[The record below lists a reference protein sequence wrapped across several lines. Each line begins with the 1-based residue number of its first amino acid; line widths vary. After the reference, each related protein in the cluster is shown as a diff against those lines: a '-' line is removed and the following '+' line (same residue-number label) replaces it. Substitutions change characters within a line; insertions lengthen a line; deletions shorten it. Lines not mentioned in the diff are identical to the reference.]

1 MSRMMPGRLR
11 QEGIEL
17 YEKGQLAVEKV
28 EGRMLLLR
36 IAGQEFRYDVE
47 GEDLGCSCSLFVQ
60 KGYCQH
66 LAATE
71 YFLKNDARAK
81 DLVQDAIEKEE
92 KEQEIQRRNQ
102 AGSLFL
108 DRVIGSLDPQPLRYR
123 LEAEGSLGSFEQQI
137 DWTLK
142 ICRLPDQRSY
152 IIRDIG
158 AFLKVL
164 AQNGHYQIGKNY
176 YEPISYEE
184 FDSASQD
191 LLDFL
196 WRLFPEK
203 RWVNHEHLTH
213 FGRGLRLPLIY
224 FEEGLELLQALSSF
238 QFNHGFQSYGSLHL
252 QPYDGQLGLFDFEV
266 KAHSQVMEVL
276 ISAQPYK
283 ELLHGHYLI
292 VDNRLYSL
300 PRRERQ
306 LLAAIKELVRW
317 EDGLRKVQVDYQDQ
331 EKLAL
336 ALLDFQRLGQVRAPK
351 KFQIQEFQAHFDLSQ
366 KGDQLFLKTSLDF
379 AGLVVSSQEELE
391 QLPFL
396 PHYKDLNKVFA
407 TLEQLGF
414 RGTFD
419 AIRGNL
425 KGQELYHFMT
435 DGLAR
440 LRSLGTVNLSPEV
453 ADRMVEEG
461 PQVSVTTTG
470 SLLDISFDFMG
481 IAADEIAA
489 ATQALLAQE
498 AYFTSKTGRVLVF
511 DEDSQKISQT
521 LQILRAQHGGEGHVS
536 LPKLTGYQ
544 LAQSLASQEGVR
556 LSADVQELAYDLAHP
571 EDFALPDLDLQVDLR
586 DYQKLGVK
594 WLSMLDK
601 YGFGGILADDMGLGK
616 TLQTIAFLASHIGDE
631 SRVLILAPASLI
643 YNWQDEFQRFAPQ
656 LDVAVVYGS
665 KSEREAILA
674 RGHQILV
681 TSYAS
686 FRQDAES
693 YQEAK
698 QYDYLILDEA
708 QVMKNS
714 QTKIAQQLR
723 EFEVGNCFAL
733 SGTPIENNLA
743 EIWSIFQIILPGL
756 LPGKLEFGKWTA
768 HQVAHS
774 IKPFVLR
781 RKKEDVLQE
790 LPDLIEVNVLNELT
804 DSQKA
809 IYLAQL
815 QQMQASISGT
825 TEAEINRRKIEI
837 LSGITR
843 LRQIC
848 DTPKLFMET
857 YQGDSGKLESLRD
870 LLIQLKEG
878 QHRVLV
884 FSQFRDMLDLIEE
897 DLDELGISSYKL
909 TGSTPASQRQ
919 TMTRAFNAGS
929 RDAFLISLKAGGVGL
944 NLTGADSV
952 ILVDLWWN
960 PAVEAQAI
968 SRAHRMGQTQK
979 VEFFRLITKG
989 TIEEKIQDLQE
1000 TKKNLVTTVL
1010 DGNESRSSMT
1020 VQEIKEI
1027 LGISSTSLDQ
1037 SGSNVL

>member
-1 MSRMMPGRLR
+1 MMPGRLR

-17 YEKGQLAVEKV
+17 YDKGQLAVEKV
-28 EGRMLLLR
+28 EGRMLYLR

-47 GEDLGCSCSLFVQ
+47 GEDLACTCSLFAQ

-81 DLVQDAIEKEE
+81 DLVQNAIEKEE

-108 DRVIGSLDPQPLRYR
+108 DRIIGSLDPQPLRYR
-123 LEAEGSLGSFEQQI
+123 LEAEGSLGSFDQQI

-142 ICRLPDQRSY
+142 ISRLPDQRSY
-152 IIRDIG
+152 VIRDIG

-184 FDSASQD
+184 FDPASQE

-196 WRLFPEK
+196 WRLSPEK
-203 RWVNHEHLTH
+203 RWVNQDILTH
-213 FGRGLRLPLIY
+213 FGRSLRLPLIY

-238 QFNHGFQSYGSLHL
+238 QFNHGFQAYDRLLL

-266 KAHSQVMEVL
+266 KAHSQAMEVL

-300 PRRERQ
+300 TRKERQ

-336 ALLDFQRLGQVRAPK
+336 ALLDFQRLGRVRAPK
-351 KFQIQEFQAHFDLSQ
+351 KFRIQDFQAHFDLSQ
-366 KGDQLFLKTSLDF
+366 MGDQLVLKTSLDF
-379 AGLVVSSQEELE
+379 AGLVVSHQEDLD

-414 RGTFD
+414 RGKFEALAGDWT
-419 AIRGNL
+419 
-425 KGQELYHFMT
+425 GQEFYQFMT
-435 DGLAR
+435 DGLDR
-440 LRSLGTVNLSPEV
+440 LRALGTLNLSPEV
-453 ADRMVEEG
+453 TDRMVKEG
-461 PQVSVTTTG
+461 PQISVTTKG
-470 SLLDISFDFMG
+470 SLLDISFDFKG

-498 AYFTSKTGRVLVF
+498 AFFTSRTGRILVF
-511 DEDSQKISQT
+511 DEGSQKISQS
-521 LQILRAQHGGEGHVS
+521 LQILRARYGGEGHVS
-536 LPKLTGYQ
+536 LPKLAGFQ
-544 LAQSLASQEGVR
+544 LAQSLASQEGVQ

-571 EDFALPDLDLQVDLR
+571 EDVVLPDLDLQVELR

-616 TLQTIAFLASHIGDE
+616 TLQTIAFLAGHMDDA

-674 RGHQILV
+674 KGHQILV

-686 FRQDAES
+686 FRQDMED

-698 QYDYLILDEA
+698 QFDYLILDEA

-768 HQVAHS
+768 QQVARS

-815 QQMQASISGT
+815 QQMQASISGA

-870 LLIQLKEG
+870 LLLQLKEG
-878 QHRVLV
+878 QHRVLI
-884 FSQFRDMLDLIEE
+884 FSQFRDMLDLIEV
-897 DLDELGISSYKL
+897 DLEGLGISSYKL

-929 RDAFLISLKAGGVGL
+929 RDAFLISLKAGGMGL
-944 NLTGADSV
+944 NLTGADTV

-989 TIEEKIQDLQE
+989 TIEEKIQALQE
-1000 TKKNLVTTVL
+1000 TKKNLVTAVL

>member
-1 MSRMMPGRLR
+1 MMPGRLR

-17 YEKGQLAVEKV
+17 YDKGQLAVEKV
-28 EGRMLLLR
+28 EGRMLYLR

-47 GEDLGCSCSLFVQ
+47 GEDLACTCSLFAQ

-81 DLVQDAIEKEE
+81 DLVQNAIEKEE

-108 DRVIGSLDPQPLRYR
+108 DRIIGSLDPQPLRYR
-123 LEAEGSLGSFEQQI
+123 LEAEGSLGSFDQQI

-142 ICRLPDQRSY
+142 ISRLPDQRSY
-152 IIRDIG
+152 VIRDIG

-184 FDSASQD
+184 FDPASQE

-196 WRLFPEK
+196 WRLSPEK
-203 RWVNHEHLTH
+203 RWVNQDILTH
-213 FGRGLRLPLIY
+213 FGRSLRLPLIY

-238 QFNHGFQSYGSLHL
+238 QFNHGFQAYDRLLL

-266 KAHSQVMEVL
+266 KAHSQAMEVL

-300 PRRERQ
+300 TRKERQ
-306 LLAAIKELVRW
+306 LLAAIKDLVRW

-336 ALLDFQRLGQVRAPK
+336 ALLDFQRLGRVRAPK
-351 KFQIQEFQAHFDLSQ
+351 KFRIQDFQAHFDLSQ
-366 KGDQLFLKTSLDF
+366 KGDQLVLKTSLDF
-379 AGLVVSSQEELE
+379 AGLVVSHQEDLD

-414 RGTFD
+414 RGKFEALAGDWT
-419 AIRGNL
+419 
-425 KGQELYHFMT
+425 GQEFYQFMT
-435 DGLAR
+435 DGLDR
-440 LRSLGTVNLSPEV
+440 LRALGTLNLSPEV
-453 ADRMVEEG
+453 TDRMVKEG
-461 PQVSVTTTG
+461 PQISVTTKG
-470 SLLDISFDFMG
+470 SLLDISFDFKG

-498 AYFTSKTGRVLVF
+498 AFFTSRTGRILVF
-511 DEDSQKISQT
+511 DEGSQKISQS
-521 LQILRAQHGGEGHVS
+521 LRILRAQYGGEGLVS
-536 LPKLTGYQ
+536 LPKLAGFQ
-544 LAQSLASQEGVR
+544 LAQSLASQEGVQ

-571 EDFALPDLDLQVDLR
+571 EDFVLPDLDLQVELR

-616 TLQTIAFLASHIGDE
+616 TLQTIAFLAGHMDDA

-674 RGHQILV
+674 KGHQILV

-686 FRQDAES
+686 FRQDMED

-698 QYDYLILDEA
+698 QFDYLILDEA

-768 HQVAHS
+768 QQVARS

-815 QQMQASISGT
+815 QQMQASISGA

-870 LLIQLKEG
+870 LLLQLKEG
-878 QHRVLV
+878 QHRVLI
-884 FSQFRDMLDLIEE
+884 FSQFSDMLDLIEE
-897 DLDELGISSYKL
+897 DLEGLGISSYKL

-944 NLTGADSV
+944 NLTGADTV

-989 TIEEKIQDLQE
+989 TIEEKIQALQE
-1000 TKKNLVTTVL
+1000 TKKNLVTAVL

>member
-1 MSRMMPGRLR
+1 MMPGRLR

-17 YEKGQLAVEKV
+17 YDKGQLAVEKV
-28 EGRMLLLR
+28 EGRMLYLR

-47 GEDLGCSCSLFVQ
+47 GEDLACTCSLFAQ

-81 DLVQDAIEKEE
+81 DLVQNAIEKEE

-108 DRVIGSLDPQPLRYR
+108 DRIIGSLDPQPLRYR
-123 LEAEGSLGSFEQQI
+123 LEAEGSLGSFDQQI

-142 ICRLPDQRSY
+142 ISRLPDQRSY
-152 IIRDIG
+152 VIRDIG

-184 FDSASQD
+184 FDPASQE

-196 WRLFPEK
+196 WRLSPEK
-203 RWVNHEHLTH
+203 RWVNQDILTH
-213 FGRGLRLPLIY
+213 FGRSLRLPLIY

-238 QFNHGFQSYGSLHL
+238 QFNHGFQAYDRLLL

-266 KAHSQVMEVL
+266 KAHSQAMEVL

-300 PRRERQ
+300 TRKERQ

-336 ALLDFQRLGQVRAPK
+336 ALLDFQRLGRVRAPK
-351 KFQIQEFQAHFDLSQ
+351 KFRIQDFQAHFDLSQ
-366 KGDQLFLKTSLDF
+366 KGDQLVLKTSLDF
-379 AGLVVSSQEELE
+379 AGLVVSHQEDLD

-414 RGTFD
+414 RGKFEALAGDWT
-419 AIRGNL
+419 
-425 KGQELYHFMT
+425 GQEFYQFMT
-435 DGLAR
+435 DGLDR
-440 LRSLGTVNLSPEV
+440 LRALGTLNLSPEV
-453 ADRMVEEG
+453 TDRMVKEG
-461 PQVSVTTTG
+461 PQISVTTKG
-470 SLLDISFDFMG
+470 SLLDISFDFKG

-498 AYFTSKTGRVLVF
+498 AFFTSRTGRILVF
-511 DEDSQKISQT
+511 DEGSQKISQS
-521 LQILRAQHGGEGHVS
+521 LRILRAQYGGEGLVS
-536 LPKLTGYQ
+536 LPKLAGFQ
-544 LAQSLASQEGVR
+544 LAQSLASQEGVQ

-571 EDFALPDLDLQVDLR
+571 EDFVLPDLDLQVELR

-616 TLQTIAFLASHIGDE
+616 TLQTIAFLAGHMDDA

-674 RGHQILV
+674 KGHQILV

-686 FRQDAES
+686 FRQDMED

-698 QYDYLILDEA
+698 QFDYLILDEA

-768 HQVAHS
+768 QQVARS

-815 QQMQASISGT
+815 QQMQASISGA

-870 LLIQLKEG
+870 LLLQLKEG
-878 QHRVLV
+878 QHRVLI

-897 DLDELGISSYKL
+897 DLEGLGISSYKL

-944 NLTGADSV
+944 NLTGADTV

-989 TIEEKIQDLQE
+989 TIEEKIQALQE
-1000 TKKNLVTTVL
+1000 TKKNLVTAVL

-1027 LGISSTSLDQ
+1027 LGISSISLDQ

>member
-1 MSRMMPGRLR
+1 MMPGRLR

-17 YEKGQLAVEKV
+17 YDKGQLAVEKV
-28 EGRMLLLR
+28 EGRMLYLR

-47 GEDLGCSCSLFVQ
+47 GEDLACTCSLFAQ

-81 DLVQDAIEKEE
+81 DLVQNAIEKEE

-108 DRVIGSLDPQPLRYR
+108 DRIIGSLDPQPLRYR
-123 LEAEGSLGSFEQQI
+123 LEAEGSLGSFDQQI

-142 ICRLPDQRSY
+142 ISRLPDQRSY
-152 IIRDIG
+152 VIRDIG

-184 FDSASQD
+184 FDPASQE

-196 WRLFPEK
+196 WRLSPEK
-203 RWVNHEHLTH
+203 RWVNQDILTH
-213 FGRGLRLPLIY
+213 FGRSLRLPLIY

-238 QFNHGFQSYGSLHL
+238 QFNHGFQAYDRLLL

-266 KAHSQVMEVL
+266 KAHSQAMEVL

-300 PRRERQ
+300 TRKERQ

-336 ALLDFQRLGQVRAPK
+336 ALLDFQRLGRVRAPK
-351 KFQIQEFQAHFDLSQ
+351 KFRIQDFQAHFDLSQ
-366 KGDQLFLKTSLDF
+366 KGDQLVLKTSLDF
-379 AGLVVSSQEELE
+379 AGLVVSHQEDLD

-414 RGTFD
+414 RGKFEALAGDWT
-419 AIRGNL
+419 
-425 KGQELYHFMT
+425 GQEFYQFMT
-435 DGLAR
+435 DGLDR
-440 LRSLGTVNLSPEV
+440 LRALGTLNLSPEV
-453 ADRMVEEG
+453 TDRMVKEG
-461 PQVSVTTTG
+461 PQISVTTKG
-470 SLLDISFDFMG
+470 SLLDISFDFKG

-498 AYFTSKTGRVLVF
+498 AFFTSRTGRILVF
-511 DEDSQKISQT
+511 DEGSQKISQS
-521 LQILRAQHGGEGHVS
+521 LRILRAQYGGEGLVS
-536 LPKLTGYQ
+536 LPKLAGFQ
-544 LAQSLASQEGVR
+544 LAQSLASQEGVQ

-571 EDFALPDLDLQVDLR
+571 EDFVLPDLDLQVELR

-616 TLQTIAFLASHIGDE
+616 TLQTIAFLAGHMDDA

-674 RGHQILV
+674 KGHQILV

-686 FRQDAES
+686 FRQDMED

-698 QYDYLILDEA
+698 QFDYLILDEA

-768 HQVAHS
+768 QQVARS

-815 QQMQASISGT
+815 QQMQASISGAT
-825 TEAEINRRKIEI
+825 
-837 LSGITR
+837 
-843 LRQIC
+843 
-848 DTPKLFMET
+848 
-857 YQGDSGKLESLRD
+857 
-870 LLIQLKEG
+870 
-878 QHRVLV
+878 
-884 FSQFRDMLDLIEE
+884 
-897 DLDELGISSYKL
+897 
-909 TGSTPASQRQ
+909 
-919 TMTRAFNAGS
+919 
-929 RDAFLISLKAGGVGL
+929 
-944 NLTGADSV
+944 
-952 ILVDLWWN
+952 
-960 PAVEAQAI
+960 
-968 SRAHRMGQTQK
+968 
-979 VEFFRLITKG
+979 
-989 TIEEKIQDLQE
+989 
-1000 TKKNLVTTVL
+1000 
-1010 DGNESRSSMT
+1010 
-1020 VQEIKEI
+1020 
-1027 LGISSTSLDQ
+1027 
-1037 SGSNVL
+1037 